1 MGTEWT
7 DPIRAL
13 AWWMETLPIG
23 ETAADI
29 ATLVHL
35 VALSVAI
42 ATVLELDCRIMRST
56 GRALTVHDTSTL
68 HRGHRRILAALATL
82 WASGAVLAWIATGGD
97 PSAASPKLAAKA
109 VTVVLLTATAL
120 AMGRYAL
127 PTIAAHTGAPLL
139 ALGLATKLRLATLG
153 ALSGAGWATALIVG
167 GSESLASAP
176 ATASVNGRRQVGF
189 ERRYT
194 MGNIRGG
201 WDSTVCDIGIPAT
214 AGVKRRCLRRR
225 SMIAAIPRG
234 RGGDAVYTGISG
246 GEFSDSPRGR
256 CPHSG
261 QDRRT
266 GIEPGVDGCGSF
278 QHAGIAASGGS
289 GTEP

>member
-1 MGTEWT
+1 METEWI

-13 AWWMETLPIG
+13 AWWTQTLPNG
-23 ETAADI
+23 EIVGDI

-42 ATVLELDCRIMRST
+42 ATVLELDWRIMRST
-56 GRALTVHDTSTL
+56 CRALTVHDNCAFN
-68 HRGHRRILAALATL
+68 RGHRRILGALAAL

-139 ALGLATKLRLATLG
+139 ALRLATKLRLATLG
-153 ALSGAGWATALIVG
+153 ALSGAGWATALVIG

-176 ATASVNGRRQVGF
+176 AAVL
-189 ERRYT
+189 
-194 MGNIRGG
+194 
-201 WDSTVCDIGIPAT
+201 
-214 AGVKRRCLRRR
+214 AGVV
-225 SMIAAIPRG
+225 AATHTGALVLAWALALATHTRWQRANSGRPRDERVG
-234 RGGDAVYTGISG
+234 AQLAALAHDANW
-246 GEFSDSPRGR
+246 
-256 CPHSG
+256 
-261 QDRRT
+261 
-266 GIEPGVDGCGSF
+266 
-278 QHAGIAASGGS
+278 
-289 GTEP
+289 